1 MNIEYLNK
9 FRELLIKSKKSV
21 SKLGYTKNNY
31 DNSGN
36 LIKEDLPTTTTDFCE
51 IGLYNDEIY
60 FVFIVE
66 SKTFNI
72 ELFNELK
79 NKANVK
85 MYRFVDFNQTLF
97 PVENFNLDIFMKEI
111 QKDKYLQIQF
121 DFKEIETFDLFKEY
135 SNLVNIFE
143 KSKVV
148 VVNQLEI
155 DLAEKN

>member
-1 MNIEYLNK
+1 MNIEKLNK

-21 SKLGYTKNNY
+21 SDLEYTKDNY

-36 LIKEDLPTTTTDFCE
+36 LIKEDLPTITTDFCE

-79 NKANVK
+79 NKSNVK
-85 MYRFVDFNQTLF
+85 IYGFVDFNKTLF
-97 PVENFNLDIFMKEI
+97 PIKNFNHDIFMKKV

-121 DFKEIETFDLFKEY
+121 DFKEIEVFDLFKEY
-135 SNLVNIFE
+135 SNLVNVFE
-143 KSKVV
+143 KNKVV
-148 VVNQLEI
+148 VVNQSDT
-155 DLAEKN
+155 DLTKKD